1 MAGKPYQSKLNP
13 YLQEIAELRKG
24 WPPTPYKEI
33 AAILNKAHP
42 GLNIS
47 PNAVWSFVK
56 MRGGGAKKPKYR
68 LPENLTADPKLQPAT
83 QHPPAQPSVE
93 INSKKEEHE
102 TYEIRR
108 EAERQKEKEKLNEPF
123 KTYE

>member
-24 WPPTPYKEI
+24 WPPTTYKEI
-33 AAILNKAHP
+33 AKILNQKHP

-68 LPENLTADPKLQPAT
+68 LPESDPKS
-83 QHPPAQPSVE
+83 QPSTPPHVAPVSGVHAIKETNPFSVE
-93 INSKKEEHE
+93 EPDEQIFGINKPKSE
-102 TYEIRR
+102 
-108 EAERQKEKEKLNEPF
+108 
-123 KTYE
+123 